1 MSTDAQFQN
10 AGLALSVRGLSKRYS
25 IRDNGRWQ
33 RSFVHAATDVTFE
46 VPSAKTLALIGSSG
60 SGKSTVA
67 RCITRLENPDA
78 GEIWLGDTNLARLS
92 NAELRRFR
100 PEIQMI
106 FQDPVTSMNLRMSAA
121 QVLEEPLL
129 IQKRCHRNQRR
140 EQAAMLM
147 KEVGISPDWLDRRV
161 TEFSG
166 GQRQRLAIA
175 RALILRPK
183 CLVLDEALTG
193 LDLVTQ
199 AEIADLLLNLQAEQ
213 SLTYLL
219 ISHDLSLVRRM
230 AEYVAIMSH
239 GKIVEQGLANEIMT
253 NPSQPEAKLLVAAA
267 ERFRAAL
274 FHAQG
279 ASV

>member
-78 GEIWLGDTNLARLS
+78 GEIRLGDTNLARLS

-267 ERFRAAL
+267 ERFRAAF